1 MPPITKLGKYLIRR
15 ELGKGAMGVVYEG
28 FDPVIERTVAIKTIL
43 PKQLAEAEAAEI
55 LARFKR
61 EAQAAGRLN
70 HPGIVAVYDYGEAVP
85 EDDSTLVLDP
95 TALAPV
101 DASVSFIAMEFVKG
115 RELRDYFD
123 RNERFPLPEVS
134 RMMGEILAALGHA
147 HANGV
152 VHRDIKPANIIVQG
166 DGSLKI
172 ADFGIARVEKSEL
185 TQVGTLMGTPAYMSP
200 EQFMGQPVDGRSD
213 IFSCGVI
220 LYQFLTGEKPFA
232 GNNTTIMY
240 KVLNE
245 EPLAP
250 SMLNVALPPVLDAVV
265 KKAMAKNPDQRFLNA
280 AAFALA
286 LKEAVTSTAAQA
298 SHDDATLVNST
309 SLSEAT
315 LVTAPASAPIPKP
328 TPASTPAPAS
338 ISASAANPVA
348 MEPLAAVPG
357 VTPSTSKGVNKLV
370 LGGVAAGL
378 LLVAGASG
386 FYLTRGTSDRPASGL
401 AQAPTTVSPAA
412 PVTVATPTQAVP
424 ATPAGNTEAGQ
435 APGQLT
441 VTALGMA
448 DPKDPRFKGNAEAAQ
463 AESRADAKRQ
473 LVEKVLAVYVD
484 GASLDKNYA
493 LIEQKLLSQSGN
505 FIQTVLMEETPVLG
519 QDGLME
525 TQTRAVLKTRD
536 IQKSLN
542 QLSKEQ
548 RVDFIRNHGDPK
560 VAIQMTLAN
569 ADTSQALPAVRSQ
582 LAENVLKERIKSFGF
597 RVWSQDSGAA
607 APNAAP
613 ADFLVQGEARVKLLS
628 MKLPTSGLTISKTA
642 LTSWTVKAIDQGTG
656 EEIYL
661 NTVTPQGKSWATE
674 DQALVEIGKMMGEEF
689 SKNFFMQHFS
699 YGMEH
704 TRLNIQGLPDAKAL
718 RAVLR
723 ELQSMREILDVQQ
736 ATPAGTFQLKWV
748 QGSGAD
754 RVQSA
759 IIRPLNKKLGQE
771 CFSLSGTGGADL
783 TVLFASACQNPAVV
797 GKLETTAPAGLM
809 TAPAV
814 RSRALLGAKPMV

>member
-1 MPPITKLGKYLIRR
+1 MSHITKLGKYLIRR
-15 ELGKGAMGVVYEG
+15 ELGKGAMGIVYEG

-43 PKQLAEAEAAEI
+43 PKQLAQAEAAEI

-95 TALAPV
+95 SALAP
-101 DASVSFIAMEFVKG
+101 AESSVSFIAMEFVKG

-134 RMMGEILAALGHA
+134 RMMGDILSALGHA

-280 AAFALA
+280 AAFASA
-286 LKEAVTSTAAQA
+286 LKEAVASTAAHA
-298 SHDDATLVNST
+298 SQDDATLVNAAP
-309 SLSEAT
+309 LSEAT
-315 LVTAPASAPIPKP
+315 LVTAPASAPKLKP
-328 TPASTPAPAS
+328 TPASRPAPAS
-338 ISASAANPVA
+338 TPALA
-348 MEPLAAVPG
+348 MEALAAVPG
-357 VTPSTSKGVNKLV
+357 VAPSTANGTHKIVWV
-370 LGGVAAGL
+370 GVAAGL
-378 LLVAGASG
+378 LLVAGASV
-386 FYLTRGTSDRPASGL
+386 FYLTRGTGDSPAPGL
-401 AQAPTTVSPAA
+401 AQAPANSAGVAPPTAPPATQAA
-412 PVTVATPTQAVP
+412 PATTAV
-424 ATPAGNTEAGQ
+424 NTEAAQ
-435 APGQLT
+435 PPGQLT
-441 VTALGMA
+441 ITALGMA

-473 LVEKVLAVYVD
+473 MVEKVLAVYVD

-525 TQTRAVLKTRD
+525 TRTRAVLKTRD

-569 ADTSQALPAVRSQ
+569 AETSQALPAVRSQ

-597 RVWSQDSGAA
+597 RVWSQDSSAVPPA
-607 APNAAP
+607 NSAP
-613 ADFLVQGEARVKLLS
+613 ADFLVRGEARVKLLS

-642 LTSWTVKAIDQGTG
+642 LTSWTVKAIDQATG

-674 DQALVEIGKMMGEEF
+674 DQALVEIGKLMGEEF

-699 YGMEH
+699 YGLEQ
-704 TRLNIQGLPDAKAL
+704 TRLNIQGLPDANAL
-718 RAVLR
+718 RGVLR

-736 ATPAGTFQLKWV
+736 VAPAGTFQLKWV

-771 CFSLSGTGGADL
+771 CFSLSGTGGAEL
-783 TVLFASACQNPAVV
+783 TVLFASACQNPAIFS
-797 GKLETTAPAGLM
+797 KLEATAPAGLM
-809 TAPAV
+809 SAPAA
-814 RSRALLGAKPMV
+814 RSKALLGNKSMV

>member
-1 MPPITKLGKYLIRR
+1 MPHITKLGKYLIRR
-15 ELGKGAMGVVYEG
+15 ELGKGAMGIVYEG

-95 TALAPV
+95 SALAP
-101 DASVSFIAMEFVKG
+101 AESSVSFIAMEFVKG
-115 RELRDYFD
+115 RELRDFFD

-185 TQVGTLMGTPAYMSP
+185 TQVGTMMGTPAYMSP

-280 AAFALA
+280 AAFSLA

-298 SHDDATLVNST
+298 SHDDATLVNAA

-315 LVTAPASAPIPKP
+315 LVTAPASAPMPAPK
-328 TPASTPAPAS
+328 PAPAS
-338 ISASAANPVA
+338 ISASATKPLAV
-348 MEPLAAVPG
+348 EPLAAGPG
-357 VTPSTSKGVNKLV
+357 VTSSTATGANKLV
-370 LGGVAAGL
+370 WGGVAAGL
-378 LLVAGASG
+378 LLVAGATG
-386 FYLTRGTSDRPASGL
+386 FYLTRGTSDSPASGL
-401 AQAPTTVSPAA
+401 AQAPTNPPAA
-412 PVTVATPTQAVP
+412 TPVTAAVPTPAVP
-424 ATPAGNTEAGQ
+424 AGPAASTEPPQPA
-435 APGQLT
+435 GQLT

-505 FIQTVLMEETPVLG
+505 FIQTVLMEEAPVLG

-542 QLSKEQ
+542 QLSKEE

-607 APNAAP
+607 TPANATP

-699 YGMEH
+699 YGLEQ

-718 RAVLR
+718 RGVLR

-736 ATPAGTFQLKWV
+736 AAPAGTFQLKWV

-771 CFSLSGTGGADL
+771 CFSLSGPGGAEL
-783 TVLFASACQNPAVV
+783 TVLFASACQNPAVFS
-797 GKLETTAPAGLM
+797 KLEATAPAGLM
-809 TAPAV
+809 SAPAA
-814 RSRALLGAKPMV
+814 RSKALLGNKPMV

>member
-1 MPPITKLGKYLIRR
+1 MP
-15 ELGKGAMGVVYEG
+15 VQV
-28 FDPVIERTVAIKTIL
+28 
-43 PKQLAEAEAAEI
+43 
-55 LARFKR
+55 
-61 EAQAAGRLN
+61 
-70 HPGIVAVYDYGEAVP
+70 
-85 EDDSTLVLDP
+85 
-95 TALAPV
+95 APV
-101 DASVSFIAMEFVKG
+101 
-115 RELRDYFD
+115 
-123 RNERFPLPEVS
+123 
-134 RMMGEILAALGHA
+134 
-147 HANGV
+147 
-152 VHRDIKPANIIVQG
+152 
-166 DGSLKI
+166 
-172 ADFGIARVEKSEL
+172 
-185 TQVGTLMGTPAYMSP
+185 
-200 EQFMGQPVDGRSD
+200 
-213 IFSCGVI
+213 
-220 LYQFLTGEKPFA
+220 
-232 GNNTTIMY
+232 
-240 KVLNE
+240 
-245 EPLAP
+245 
-250 SMLNVALPPVLDAVV
+250 
-265 KKAMAKNPDQRFLNA
+265 
-280 AAFALA
+280 
-286 LKEAVTSTAAQA
+286 
-298 SHDDATLVNST
+298 
-309 SLSEAT
+309 
-315 LVTAPASAPIPKP
+315 
-328 TPASTPAPAS
+328 
-338 ISASAANPVA
+338 
-348 MEPLAAVPG
+348 AAVPG
-357 VTPSTSKGVNKLV
+357 VTTTAANSSNRWL

-378 LLVAGASG
+378 LLVAGATG
-386 FYLTRGTSDRPASGL
+386 FFLTRGTGDNAAPGL
-401 AQAPTTVSPAA
+401 AQAPANPPAA
-412 PVTVATPTQAVP
+412 APTTATVTAAAPAPTVPVGP
-424 ATPAGNTEAGQ
+424 ATNTEPPQPA
-435 APGQLT
+435 GQLT

-505 FIQTVLMEETPVLG
+505 FIQTVLMEEAPVLG

-542 QLSKEQ
+542 QLSKDQ

-607 APNAAP
+607 TPANAAP

-699 YGMEH
+699 YGVEQ

-718 RAVLR
+718 RGVLR

-771 CFSLSGTGGADL
+771 CFSLSGTGGAEL
-783 TVLFASACQNPAVV
+783 TVLFASACQNPVV
-797 GKLETTAPAGLM
+797 FSKLEATAPAGLM
-809 TAPAV
+809 SAPAA
-814 RSRALLGAKPMV
+814 RSKALLGNKPMV